1 MSAIGVLVVGPSGA
15 GKSTSM
21 MNLDPNSTYIINVQG
36 KALPFPKGRDYKRVP
51 KGGRPDSG
59 NMYSTDDVPTI
70 LQVLQYV
77 SDKMPDMKTVV
88 IDDWQ
93 YCAANEFMR
102 KAEVK
107 GFEKFTQIGKHIWEL
122 ANAPTN
128 LRDDL
133 TVIYL
138 THEEELTDSTGAR
151 KKKAKTIG
159 KLVDDKITLEGM
171 FTIVLYADVETK
183 EEGGSKKL
191 WNHFVT
197 QNVGDTTAKSPMG
210 MFSELKIDND
220 LKTVVDTI
228 NGYYGRGSQ
237 N

>member
-15 GKSTSM
+15 GKSASM
-21 MNLDPNSTYIINVQG
+21 RNLDPKSTYIINVQG
-36 KALPFPKGRDYKRVP
+36 KPLPFPKGKEYTRIP

-70 LQVLQYV
+70 LQVMQFV
-77 SDKMPDMKTVV
+77 SDKMPDIKTIVL
-88 IDDWQ
+88 DDWQ

-102 KAEVK
+102 KAEQK
-107 GFEKFTQIGKHIWEL
+107 GFEKFTQIGKHIWES

-171 FTIVLYADVETK
+171 FTIVLYADVEAK
-183 EEGGSKKL
+183 EKDGNKKL

-197 QNVGDTTAKSPMG
+197 QNTGDTTAKSPMG
-210 MFSELKIDND
+210 MFNELKVDND
-220 LKTVVDTI
+220 LKNVVDTI
-228 NGYYGRGSQ
+228 NEYYGRGSH
-237 N
+237 